1 MSAATR
7 RYGIHGATA
16 DHQRGEVDDAG
27 RIQERRGTGNR
38 ITLAIYVTS
47 RIWPNFEW
55 PCRCLGHLMMI
66 GTSESSPAR
75 SFMTKTSTTVPT
87 TVSEPV
93 AFPQDRTC
101 PYHPPAAYD
110 PLRAARPLTRVTL
123 YDGRDVWVVTGQPTA
138 RALLADPRLS
148 SDRTRETFPAVN
160 ERIAAV
166 RKRRIALLG
175 VDDPEHRAQR
185 RMLVP
190 SFTLKRAAVLRPSIQ
205 SIVDRLLDA
214 MEAAGP
220 PAELVSA
227 FALPVPSMVICALL
241 GVPYADHNFFEEQ
254 SRRLLRGAASEA
266 EDARDRLDAYLG
278 ELIDRKR
285 KEPGDGLLDELIQE
299 QLREGA
305 LDRAEL
311 VSLATLLLVAGHETT
326 ANMIS
331 LGTFTLLQHPEQ
343 LTELRADPGL
353 MAAAVEELLR
363 FLSIADGLV
372 RVATE
377 DIEIAGT
384 TIRADEGVLFST
396 SVINRD
402 TAAFP
407 EPDALDWHRPAR
419 HHVAFGFG
427 VHQCLGQNL
436 ARAELEIALRT
447 LFERL
452 PGLRLA
458 APADEIPFK
467 PGDTIQGMLELP
479 VSW

>member
-1 MSAATR
+1 
-7 RYGIHGATA
+7 
-16 DHQRGEVDDAG
+16 
-27 RIQERRGTGNR
+27 
-38 ITLAIYVTS
+38 
-47 RIWPNFEW
+47 
-55 PCRCLGHLMMI
+55 
-66 GTSESSPAR
+66 
-75 SFMTKTSTTVPT
+75 MTKTGT

-101 PYHPPAAYD
+101 PYHPPTAYE
-110 PLRAARPLTRVTL
+110 PLRSARHLTRVTL
-123 YDGRDVWVVTGQPTA
+123 YDGRDVWVVTGHATA

-148 SDRTRETFPAVN
+148 SDRTRSAFPAVTA
-160 ERIAAV
+160 RFAAA
-166 RKRRIALLG
+166 RNRRLALLG

-190 SFTLKRAAVLRPSIQ
+190 SFTLKRATALRPRIQ
-205 SIVDRLLDA
+205 GIVDRLLDA

-227 FALPVPSMVICALL
+227 FALPLPSMVICALL
-241 GVPYADHNFFEEQ
+241 GVPYADHDFFEEQ
-254 SRRLLRGAASEA
+254 SRRLLRGPSVADTQ
-266 EDARDRLDAYLG
+266 DARDRLNAYFE

-285 KEPGDGLLDELIQE
+285 EEPGDGLLDELIQE
-299 QLREGA
+299 QLREEA
-305 LDRAEL
+305 LDRDEL

-331 LGTFTLLQHPEQ
+331 LGTFTLLHHPEQ
-343 LTELRADPGL
+343 LAELRADPGL
-353 MAAAVEELLR
+353 MSAAVEELLR

-384 TIRADEGVLFST
+384 RIRADEGVLFST

-402 TAAFP
+402 TTAFP
-407 EPDALDWHRPAR
+407 EPDTLDWHRPAR

-427 VHQCLGQNL
+427 IHQCLGQNL

-447 LFERL
+447 LFDRL

-458 APADEIPFK
+458 APAEEIPFK
-467 PGDTIQGMLELP
+467 PGDTVQGMLELP